1 VVAGSSGGWKYQLE
15 GVVFQGGAAGP
26 IKKPCWPI
34 RGEAM
39 DWAGNVAEGSE
50 RGQLAPSFLSNASFG
65 SVGAGYSAADCA
77 VGST

>member
-1 VVAGSSGGWKYQLE
+1 MHHDSQQPNAAAFTQVAG
-15 GVVFQGGAAGP
+15 P
-26 IKKPCWPI
+26 TKKPCWPI

-50 RGQLAPSFLSNASFG
+50 GGRLAPSFLSNASFG
-65 SVGAGYSAADCA
+65 SVGAGYSAADRA